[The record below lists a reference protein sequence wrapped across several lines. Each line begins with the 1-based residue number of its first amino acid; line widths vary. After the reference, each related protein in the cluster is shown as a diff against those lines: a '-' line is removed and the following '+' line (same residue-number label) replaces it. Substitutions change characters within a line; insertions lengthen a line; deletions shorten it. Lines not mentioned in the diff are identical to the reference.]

1 MQFASQGH
9 CVMHP
14 HTLPRSHLNMQH
26 FVIVTRVSDPQ
37 TVADG
42 AAMRRASESLTHP
55 MNDVL

>member
-1 MQFASQGH
+1 
-9 CVMHP
+9 MHP